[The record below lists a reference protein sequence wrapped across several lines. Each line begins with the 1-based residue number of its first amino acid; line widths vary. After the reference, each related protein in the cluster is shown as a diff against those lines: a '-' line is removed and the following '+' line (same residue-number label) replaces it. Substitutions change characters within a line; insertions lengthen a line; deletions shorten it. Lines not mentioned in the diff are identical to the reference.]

1 MGDQGLQLAGG
12 GDGSF
17 SEMRSLG
24 PPGNQ
29 MDYFLAQQVLS
40 QCLRAQ
46 AGTLPSSPSSRWRCP
61 RSNRLG
67 TPPGGGRLSLLIQPQ
82 FPHPPNG
89 DVVEFSPPRG
99 GSGEDKR

>member
-1 MGDQGLQLAGG
+1 MFPARRAQGVGDQGLQLAGG

-67 TPPGGGRLSLLIQPQ
+67 TPPGGVDYLSSSSLSFLTHQM
-82 FPHPPNG
+82 G
-89 DVVEFSPPRG
+89 MC
-99 GSGEDKR
+99 